1 MKTLLVGINAKFIHT
16 NNAIR
21 LLKVN
26 ASFDVDLQEFTIK
39 DKTKEIVKKITEYNP
54 DYLGFSCYIWNIEQ
68 IKEILSMLDLPKTT
82 IILGGPE
89 VSYDSEYLLEDY
101 PVDYIIKGEGEIV
114 FNQLI
119 NHLKTNES
127 IDHLSNISYVNNNIL
142 IKKPITEIKDLDII
156 KQPYF
161 LKEDIENLPNKIA
174 YIETSR
180 GCPYKCS
187 YCLSSLEKKLR
198 FFDMEEVKKS
208 ILYLMQNNVKTFKF
222 LDRTFNAN
230 KKTLDL
236 FDFII
241 NNHYPNTVFQ
251 FEITGDI
258 LDPKIIDY
266 LNNFAPKNLFRF
278 EIGIQSTNENTNK
291 LVNRIQD
298 TEKLFNNIILIQ
310 NHNVIDLHLDLIAGL
325 PKEDKESFRKT
336 FNDVYSL
343 NVKELQLGFLKMLRG
358 TKIRSEYELY
368 QYKFNDKAP
377 YEIIS
382 NMDLSSSDLKAI
394 HNTEKMLEIYHNRG
408 FFKNVIFDITL
419 CFNSPYD
426 FFSELFKFY
435 EENNLPTL
443 RYQVFDLYVNLLEFL
458 KLKLNSDDY
467 KKFYDLLK
475 IEYLSLS
482 KIKPKL
488 FFHEKEDK
496 QLKQKIYNKL
506 VERTGKDINY
516 FYKYGVLAVFDDYY
530 FVFTYK
536 NLKMKKYQVK
546 RPL

>member
-1 MKTLLVGINAKFIHT
+1 MKTLLVGINAKYIHT

-26 ASFDVDLQEFTIK
+26 ASFEVSLKEFTIK
-39 DKTKEIVKKITEYNP
+39 DSNEKIIEEIKEFSPK
-54 DYLGFSCYIWNIEQ
+54 YLGFSCYIWNIEQ
-68 IKEILSMLDLPKTT
+68 VKQILQEINLPDST

-89 VSYDSEYLLEDY
+89 VSYDSEYLLKDY
-101 PVDYIIKGEGEIV
+101 PVDYILKGEGEII
-114 FNQLI
+114 FDKLI
-119 NHLKTNES
+119 TSLNNGLDISPLT
-127 IDHLSNISYVNNNIL
+127 NISYKKNDTIIN
-142 IKKPITEIKDLDII
+142 KPIVEIKDLNTL
-156 KQPYF
+156 KQPYY
-161 LKEDIENLPNKIA
+161 LIEDINDLPNKIA

-187 YCLSSLEKKLR
+187 YCLSSLEEKLR
-198 FFDMEEVKKS
+198 FFDMETVKKS
-208 ILYLMQNNVKTFKF
+208 ILHLMENNVKTFKF

-258 LDPKIIDY
+258 LDPKIIEY
-266 LNNFAPKNLFRF
+266 LNEFAPKNLFRF
-278 EIGIQSTNENTNK
+278 EIGIQSTNEHTNS

-298 TEKLFNNIILIQ
+298 KEKLFNNIILIQ
-310 NHNVIDLHLDLIAGL
+310 DQNVIDLHLDLIAGL
-325 PKEDKESFRKT
+325 PKENLESFKNT
-336 FNDVYSL
+336 FNEVYQL

-358 TKIRSEYELY
+358 TKIRNEYKIFDY
-368 QYKFNDKAP
+368 TFNETAP
-377 YEIIS
+377 YEITS
-382 NMDLSSSDLKAI
+382 NTDLSNDDLNDI

-408 FFKNVIFDITL
+408 FFKNVIFDITKA
-419 CFNSPYD
+419 FNSPYD
-426 FFSELFKFY
+426 FFNALY
-435 EENNLPTL
+435 AYYDENNLPTL
-443 RYQVFDLYVNLLEFL
+443 RYQVFDLYINLINFL
-458 KLKLNSDDY
+458 KINLEPSLY

-496 QLKQKIYNKL
+496 KLKQDIYNIL
-506 VERTGKDINY
+506 VDKTGKDINY
-516 FYKYGVLAVFDDYY
+516 FYKYGVLAIFDDYY
-530 FVFTYK
+530 YVFTYK
-536 NLKMKKYQVK
+536 NLSMKKYQVK